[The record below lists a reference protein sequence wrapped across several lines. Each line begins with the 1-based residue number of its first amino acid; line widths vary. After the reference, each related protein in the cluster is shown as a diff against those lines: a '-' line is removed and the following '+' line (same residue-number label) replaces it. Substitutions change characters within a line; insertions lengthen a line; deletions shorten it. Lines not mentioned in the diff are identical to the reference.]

1 MPQKRDKNSEFAI
14 TLRERLTDLRKEK
27 LKLTQTEFAKYVGIS
42 TSSVGLYETGERIP
56 DAETLYKISSK
67 CNVSTDYLLGISS
80 VSTTDTDIK
89 TICESTGLS
98 EESANVLMWCKQ
110 LADTE
115 YTDTINFIIES
126 ELNTVL
132 VDYEIDTLSISE
144 ERAKL
149 SHNQKLSL
157 IRSISSYL
165 MGDYKNHEEE
175 IQVSE
180 HHGIE
185 SNIGNVILGAYR
197 IKASDVVE
205 RVLLDKIVDSLKAA
219 KAYF

>member
-1 MPQKRDKNSEFAI
+1 MDENIKKNIGRRINKVLAEKGIMQKQLANRI
-14 TLRERLTDLRKEK
+14 GVTDNTISYYLSGKRCPDIEK
-27 LKLTQTEFAKYVGIS
+27 LIEIARCLG
-42 TSSVGLYETGERIP
+42 
-56 DAETLYKISSK
+56 
-67 CNVSTDYLLGISS
+67 VSTDYLLGISS

-98 EESANVLMWCKQ
+98 EESANILMWCKQ

-126 ELNTVL
+126 ELDTVL
-132 VDYEIDTLSISE
+132 GDYEIDTLSISE

-197 IKASDVVE
+197 IKASDIVE